1 MSWSDRLMASV
12 DARATVLR
20 TARGDVQ
27 LARDGQGP
35 PVLVSHGGPGG
46 FDLGLAWCR
55 HLRDGGCELLAPSR
69 PGYLRTPLQSGRS
82 PESQADLYAAILDAL
97 HIEHATIVG
106 FSSGGPSAVH
116 FAARHPDRTTAL
128 ILEAAILLPFKP
140 PINALQRATI
150 ESSLLVWLSYQITSR
165 MPKLMARFSV
175 DGMSAGLNKEQKR
188 AAANWIESD
197 PTRLE
202 RIQEMSACTAPQQYR
217 QPGWANDKVNEAGL
231 APLPF
236 ADIATPTLIAH
247 GTNEG
252 IVPVAHATNAAD
264 QIPGAELILVAEGHH
279 ALSLSRN
286 YRPIA
291 ARQLELANT

>member
-1 MSWSDRLMASV
+1 M
-12 DARATVLR
+12 
-20 TARGDVQ
+20 Q
-27 LARDGQGP
+27 LAREGQGP

-46 FDLGLAWCR
+46 FDLALAWCR

-97 HIEHATIVG
+97 HIEHATIMG
-106 FSSGGPSAVH
+106 FSSGGPSAVQ

-128 ILEAAILLPFKP
+128 ILEAAILLPFEP

-150 ESSLLVWLSYQITSR
+150 ESRFLVWLSYHIAGR
-165 MPKLMARFSV
+165 LPRLMARFSV
-175 DGMSAGLNKEQKR
+175 DGMSAGLNREQKR

-202 RIQEMSACTAPQQYR
+202 RIKEMSACIAPRQYR
-217 QPGWANDKVNEAGL
+217 HPGWVNDKANEAGL

-236 ADIATPTLIAH
+236 ADIAAPTLIAH
-247 GTNEG
+247 GANDG
-252 IVPVAHATNAAD
+252 IVSVAHAADAAD
-264 QIPGAELILVAEGHH
+264 QIAGAELILVAEGHH

-286 YRPIA
+286 YQPIA
-291 ARQLELANT
+291 RRQLELATG

>member
-1 MSWSDRLMASV
+1 MASL

-27 LARDGQGP
+27 LAREGQGP
-35 PVLVSHGGPGG
+35 PVLVSHGAPGG
-46 FDLGLAWCR
+46 FDLALAWCR

-106 FSSGGPSAVH
+106 FSSGGPAAAQ
-116 FAARHPDRTTAL
+116 FAARHPHRTNAL
-128 ILEAAILLPFKP
+128 ILEAAILLPFETP
-140 PINALQRATI
+140 SNALQRATI
-150 ESSLLVWLSYQITSR
+150 ESRFLVWLWYQIAGRTPR
-165 MPKLMARFSV
+165 LTARFSV
-175 DGMSAGLNKEQKR
+175 DGMSAGLNREQKR

-202 RIQEMSACTAPQQYR
+202 RIKEMSGCTAPQQYR
-217 QPGWANDKVNEAGL
+217 HPGWVNDKANEARL

-247 GTNEG
+247 GVNDG
-252 IVPVAHATNAAD
+252 IVPATHATRAAD
-264 QIPGAELILVAEGHH
+264 QIAGAELILVAEGHH

-286 YRPIA
+286 YQPIA
-291 ARQLELANT
+291 KRQLELATR

>member
-1 MSWSDRLMASV
+1 MSWSNRLMASL

-69 PGYLRTPLQSGRS
+69 PGYLRTPLRSGRS

-97 HIEHATIVG
+97 HIEQATIVG

-140 PINALQRATI
+140 PVNALQRATI
-150 ESSLLVWLSYQITSR
+150 ESSFLVWLSYQIAAR

-217 QPGWANDKVNEAGL
+217 RPGWANDKVNEVGL

-236 ADIATPTLIAH
+236 ADITTPTLIAH
-247 GTNEG
+247 GANEG

-291 ARQLELANT
+291 ARQLELANR

>member
-1 MSWSDRLMASV
+1 MSWSNRLMASL

-46 FDLGLAWCR
+46 FDLGLAWCQ

-82 PESQADLYAAILDAL
+82 PESQGDLYAAILDEL
-97 HIEHATIVG
+97 HIEHVTIVG
-106 FSSGGPSAVH
+106 FSSGGPSAVQ
-116 FAARHPDRTTAL
+116 FAARHPNRTTAL
-128 ILEAAILLPFKP
+128 ILEAAILLPFEP
-140 PINALQRATI
+140 PINALQRAII
-150 ESSLLVWLSYQITSR
+150 ESGFLVWLSYQIAGRTPR
-165 MPKLMARFSV
+165 LMVRFSV

-197 PTRLE
+197 PTRLD
-202 RIQEMSACTAPQQYR
+202 RIQEMSTCTAPQQYR
-217 QPGWANDKVNEAGL
+217 HPGWVNDKANEARL

-247 GTNEG
+247 GANDA
-252 IVPVAHATNAAD
+252 IVSVTHATSAAN
-264 QIPGAELILVAEGHH
+264 QIPGAELMLVAEGHH

-286 YRPIA
+286 YQPIA
-291 ARQLELANT
+291 TRLLDLATG

>member
-1 MSWSDRLMASV
+1 MSWSNRLMASL
-12 DARATVLR
+12 DARTTVLQ

-82 PESQADLYAAILDAL
+82 PESQADLYAAILDVL
-97 HIEHATIVG
+97 HIEQATIVG
-106 FSSGGPSAVH
+106 FSSGGPSAAH
-116 FAARHPDRTTAL
+116 FGARHPDRTTAL
-128 ILEAAILLPFKP
+128 ILEAAILLPLKP
-140 PINALQRATI
+140 PINALQRATL
-150 ESSLLVWLSYQITSR
+150 ESTFLVWLSYQIAGR

-175 DGMSAGLNKEQKR
+175 DGMSAGLTKEQKR

-217 QPGWANDKVNEAGL
+217 RPGWANDKANEAGL

-247 GTNEG
+247 GANEG

-279 ALSLSRN
+279 ALPLSRN

-291 ARQLELANT
+291 ARQLELANS